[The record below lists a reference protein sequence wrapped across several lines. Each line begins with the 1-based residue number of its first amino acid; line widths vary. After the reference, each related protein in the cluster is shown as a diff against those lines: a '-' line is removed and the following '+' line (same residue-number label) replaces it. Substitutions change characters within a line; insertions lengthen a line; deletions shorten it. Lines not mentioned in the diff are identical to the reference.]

1 MPVARSSALLDGAVL
16 HELPVG
22 SEYAARYATPEA
34 AEPRAPTRLDA
45 ALRAA
50 SVAYVRVGPCACA
63 RAALRRRRTH
73 PAHRRYAG
81 GRYAPARTY
90 GRYGTAVAWRTCQH
104 SEPPAIGECLGHVR
118 WRRGRRGLEELAVV
132 LVERVAKPR
141 RQEGGDHAR
150 DNPAD
155 ALVRVHEGLRIA
167 DAEEVRGGRYG
178 MLRRLLHGR
187 LWLSRRA
194 ALARGAE
201 PRVLQSRPQE
211 RASQQPHPRAV
222 SLRVGALVGASPLAR
237 RRLAGRGL
245 VMRTAIKMEPST
257 M

>member
-1 MPVARSSALLDGAVL
+1 MSLLCGQI
-16 HELPVG
+16 
-22 SEYAARYATPEA
+22 
-34 AEPRAPTRLDA
+34 
-45 ALRAA
+45 
-50 SVAYVRVGPCACA
+50 AYVRVGPCAYA

-90 GRYGTAVAWRTCQH
+90 GRYGTAVAWRACQH

-141 RQEGGDHAR
+141 RQERGDHAR

-178 MLRRLLHGR
+178 MLRRFLHGR

-211 RASQQPHPRAV
+211 RASQQPHARAV
-222 SLRVGALVGASPLAR
+222 SLRGRVASAAR
-237 RRLAGRGL
+237 RPGEGRREL
-245 VMRTAIKMEPST
+245 MRTAGALSLLRLLLYADKVSK
-257 M
+257 

>member
-1 MPVARSSALLDGAVL
+1 MPMSRARQ
-16 HELPVG
+16 PFWM
-22 SEYAARYATPEA
+22 
-34 AEPRAPTRLDA
+34 EPSFMSFLCGQIAH
-45 ALRAA
+45 
-50 SVAYVRVGPCACA
+50 VRVGPCAYA

-90 GRYGTAVAWRTCQH
+90 GRYGTAVAWRACQH

-141 RQEGGDHAR
+141 RQERGDHAR

-178 MLRRLLHGR
+178 MLRRFLHGR

-201 PRVLQSRPQE
+201 PRVLQRRPQE
-211 RASQQPHPRAV
+211 PNEPASGSTPHCK
-222 SLRVGALVGASPLAR
+222 SL
-237 RRLAGRGL
+237 
-245 VMRTAIKMEPST
+245 
-257 M
+257 